1 MEINQE
7 INIDEAL
14 LISQRVDINS
24 PIPIISQ
31 VLRIAVYDEF
41 KAYETYS
48 KIIEKFGLVQPFVNI
63 KEAEAVHYGAL
74 IRLMEK
80 YQVEVPINNWYSKIE
95 VPNTLIECCEMGVAG
110 EINNIAMYNNLLLHT
125 LEDDIKDVLFRLQ
138 AASFNNHLP
147 TFRNCVLAHY
157 NSANSSNGA
166 SINQE
171 NIMEKLG
178 EYQVLMDDI
187 MSGNLDETSISKIFS
202 KLNLTMASGAV
213 FGGAIIALLNNYTS
227 KNNLNEQE

>member
-227 KNNLNEQE
+227 KNNLNKQE